1 MVVENFVVAAVVQ
14 VKVVHRKSNHSP
26 QGIEVEVLVRGILL
40 RQLLEVQVQQVM
52 ELHMIMP
59 PL

>member
-26 QGIEVEVLVRGILL
+26 QDIEVEVLVRGILL
-40 RQLLEVQVQQVM
+40 RQLQEVQVQQVM
-52 ELHMIMP
+52 E
-59 PL
+59 

>member
-14 VKVVHRKSNHSP
+14 AKVVHRKSNHSP
-26 QGIEVEVLVRGILL
+26 LDIEVEVLVRGILL

-52 ELHMIMP
+52 ESHMIMP
-59 PL
+59 QL